1 MVEGLVSSFWMGVGG
16 GGVKVNGGKV
26 MVWELGNGGVARF
39 WFDSLLEEEILKKK
53 YGRLFSIS
61 LQHDVV
67 GNIGAWVGNEWV

>member
-1 MVEGLVSSFWMGVGG
+1 
-16 GGVKVNGGKV
+16 

>member
-1 MVEGLVSSFWMGVGG
+1 MAAQWCDSVIGG
-16 GGVKVNGGKV
+16 TSTNLRSRPRTRLDLQWRGSV
-26 MVWELGNGGVARF
+26 VARF